1 MAKRRMGEGE
11 KEVSNPTHAT
21 VPRSRK
27 IVDTK
32 IHGLNTHDYHNLQ
45 LRVLPMAIRGILHEG
60 IRNTIYKVGKIFKWI
75 GQTHIVVLEL
85 QAMKRKGKKA
95 LCDMEMS
102 SIGI

>member
-32 IHGLNTHDYHNLQ
+32 IHGLNTHDYHNL
-45 LRVLPMAIRGILHEG
+45 
-60 IRNTIYKVGKIFKWI
+60 
-75 GQTHIVVLEL
+75 
-85 QAMKRKGKKA
+85 
-95 LCDMEMS
+95 
-102 SIGI
+102 